1 MYVKNNFKYFNKNKC
16 DNYIY
21 ISVID
26 YKFG

>member
-1 MYVKNNFKYFNKNKC
+1 MYVKNNPKYSNKNKC

-26 YKFG
+26 HKFG